1 MKMKLLVTALAIAG
15 FAGSTIMSTT
25 ADAKTKKHPT
35 SSSMTTGTGSG
46 SSTTTGMST
55 GKTKGSAANPSSQG
69 NVGPGTSNNASPSP
83 GGR

>member
-1 MKMKLLVTALAIAG
+1 MKMKLLLTALAIAG

-35 SSSMTTGTGSG
+35 SSSMTTGSG

-69 NVGPGTSNNASPSP
+69 NVGPGTSNNAGPSP